1 MSKSENNNALIEGY
15 KQSLIDFNRQVFDED
30 KTICEEVQKG
40 VISTDKPGV
49 LSLEEE
55 RVHAFQKIYMQQIKI
70 K

>member
-1 MSKSENNNALIEGY
+1 MSKSENNNALIKCY

-40 VISTDKPGV
+40 VIITDKPGV